1 MNEKSIQTKGN
12 KVIDRKRLP
21 VLLLFV
27 AAFLILIVLYV
38 LRPKPEQ
45 QVEPALTP
53 VQTQASSPLPSPPA
67 VATATAPV
75 VLPLVPTHTLLA
87 SPAAARTPTV
97 TAVPTAAN
105 IPGNVPEAVTPEVP
119 IQPLAPRPTP
129 TASTVPIPATGSSF
143 FVAPDG
149 SAQGDGSINHPWD
162 IETALNNPPEVKPG
176 ATVWLRGG
184 QYGTGGATRYTSSLQ
199 GSESQPIVVRGYPGE
214 RAIVDAGILAKGA
227 WTWFWGFEITN
238 TDTNRTSTAYARP
251 PGLYLQGRG
260 QKAINMIIYNTGH
273 PGIGFWS
280 EVGDGGEVYGCLI
293 WGVGTFDTDKAS
305 WMDGRG
311 SAIYAQNQTG
321 THLIEDV
328 ISFRNLTTGMKA
340 YAEKGY
346 VNNFTF
352 EGNISFENG
361 DRLIFV
367 NGTEFPAQN
376 VVIKD
381 NYTYRSPYEPNPPVR
396 LGYADVDQGGAL
408 VTGNV
413 FVNGVSGDGAFW
425 VKRFSSLTFTDN
437 ELVSPNVLATYLPAV
452 NVGQIIW
459 NNNHYFGG
467 SFAPFR
473 MGRIPYPF
481 LLWQKITS
489 FDADSTY
496 TNKMPP
502 GQQVFV
508 RPNRYDPNRANIA
521 IYNWA
526 MSSAVKVDLSKV
538 LKTGDTFH
546 IQDAQ
551 DYFGAPVV
559 EGVYDGSP
567 VLVPMNL
574 SQVST
579 ITGDGMP
586 IANQHTSAQFG
597 AYVVLIDA
605 HQP

>member
-1 MNEKSIQTKGN
+1 M
-12 KVIDRKRLP
+12 IDRRRLP
-21 VLLLFV
+21 VVIFFL
-27 AAFLILIVLYV
+27 AAFLLLIVLWL
-38 LRPKPEQ
+38 LRPKPQ

-53 VQTQASSPLPSPPA
+53 VPSLTPSAAYSPTAAATNTPLFSSPPA
-67 VATATAPV
+67 TATSLAPHPS
-75 VLPLVPTHTLLA
+75 LTPE
-87 SPAAARTPTV
+87 RTPSIL
-97 TAVPTAAN
+97 PTAT
-105 IPGNVPEAVTPEVP
+105 PSTQLLEPEVITP
-119 IQPLAPRPTP
+119 GAVVPPALRPSP
-129 TASTVPIPATGSSF
+129 TASTVPIPATGSNF

-149 SAQGDGSINHPWD
+149 SAQGDGSVEHPWD

-184 QYGTGGATRYTSSLQ
+184 QYGTGGATRYTSNLQ
-199 GSESQPIVVRGYPGE
+199 GSESQPIILRGYPGE

-280 EVGDGGEVYGCLI
+280 EVGDGGEVYGCII

-311 SAIYAQNQTG
+311 SAIYAQNQNG

-396 LGYADVDQGGAL
+396 LGYADVDQGNAV

-452 NVGQIIW
+452 NVGQMIW
-459 NNNHYFGG
+459 NDNHYFGG

-473 MGRIPYPF
+473 VGKIPYPF
-481 LLWQKITS
+481 LLWQKVTS
-489 FDADSTY
+489 FDANSTY
-496 TNKMPP
+496 NNQMPP

-526 MSSAVKVDLSKV
+526 QSPTVKVDLSKV
-538 LKTGDTFH
+538 LKPGDKFH

-574 SQVST
+574 TQVSN
-579 ITGDGMP
+579 ITGNGMP